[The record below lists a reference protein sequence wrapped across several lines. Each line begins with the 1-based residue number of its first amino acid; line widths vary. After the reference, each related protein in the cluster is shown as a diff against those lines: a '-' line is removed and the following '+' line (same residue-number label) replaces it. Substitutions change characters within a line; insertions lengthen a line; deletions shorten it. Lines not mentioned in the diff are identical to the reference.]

1 MSAIYYPT
9 CPDTITDPLC
19 TPCPTKE
26 LGGVRS
32 IVLKK
37 STYTFADTTDP
48 TEWTN
53 AICNK
58 NVYIIPFTRGSVA
71 VTPVENAGFGDT
83 STVVDGFDYTLT
95 VFDPNYT
102 GNAAFWTDIFAR
114 RDFEVMYRTE
124 TQLHESDNTVSIA
137 PMNPVE
143 EDIKTRVLWNITIK
157 WSQERP
163 TQLSD
168 IPVGIFDRC
177 TQCS

>member
-37 STYTFADTTDP
+37 QTYTFADTTDP

-58 NVYIIPFTRGSVA
+58 DVYIIPFTRGSVA
-71 VTPVENAGFGDT
+71 VSAVENAGFGDT

-102 GNAAFWTDIFAR
+102 GNAAF
-114 RDFEVMYRTE
+114 
-124 TQLHESDNTVSIA
+124 
-137 PMNPVE
+137 
-143 EDIKTRVLWNITIK
+143 
-157 WSQERP
+157 
-163 TQLSD
+163 
-168 IPVGIFDRC
+168 
-177 TQCS
+177 

>member
-26 LGGVRS
+26 LGGIRS
-32 IVLKK
+32 LVLKK
-37 STYTFADTTDP
+37 STFSFTDITNP

-58 NVYIIPFTRGSVA
+58 NIFVIPFTRGSLA
-71 VTPVENAGFGDT
+71 VSLVEGQGFGDN
-83 STVVDGFDYTLT
+83 STVNDGYDY
-95 VFDPNYT
+95 VISAFDPNYT
-102 GNAAFWTDIFAR
+102 GNCDFWTDIAA
-114 RDFEVMYRTE
+114 M
-124 TQLHESDNTVSIA
+124 A
-137 PMNPVE
+137 PIE
-143 EDIKTRVLWNITIK
+143 EDIKSKVTWNVSLK
-157 WSQERP
+157 WSQEDP
-163 TQLSD
+163 LCPLD

>member
-1 MSAIYYPT
+1 MSSIYYAVCPT
-9 CPDTITDPLC
+9 AITPPVC

-32 IVLKK
+32 LVLVKN
-37 STYTFADTTDP
+37 TYTFADITDP
-48 TEWTN
+48 TEWAN
-53 AICNK
+53 AICNN

-71 VTPVENAGFGDT
+71 VTPVESPGYGDS
-83 STVVDGFDYTLT
+83 STVVDGFDYALN

-102 GNAAFWTDIFAR
+102 GNADFWTSIFAR
-114 RDFEVMYRTE
+114 RDFKVLYRTE

-143 EDIKTRVLWNITIK
+143 EDIKSRVTWNVQLK

-168 IPVGIFDRC
+168 MPVGIFDRC
-177 TQCS
+177 TQCA

>member
-26 LGGVRS
+26 LGGIRS
-32 IVLKK
+32 LVLKK
-37 STYTFADTTDP
+37 NTFTFTDITNP

-58 NVYIIPFTRGSVA
+58 NVFVIPFTRGSLA
-71 VTPVENAGFGDT
+71 VSLVEGQGFGDN
-83 STVVDGFDYTLT
+83 STVNDGYDY
-95 VFDPNYT
+95 VISAFDPNYT
-102 GNAAFWTDIFAR
+102 GNCDFWTDISKR
-114 RDFEVMYRTE
+114 RDFNVMYRTE
-124 TQLHESDNTVSIA
+124 TKIHQSTSTVSIA
-137 PMNPVE
+137 AMAPIE
-143 EDIKTRVLWNITIK
+143 EDIKSKVTWNVSVK
-157 WSQERP
+157 WSQEDP
-163 TQLSD
+163 LCPLD